1 MTKERACANTPALS
15 RRMVL
20 TSLPMSALAL
30 GAIGNHAN
38 AAPAGAP
45 FLAPIAGEP
54 DLLALCYP
62 KSKIDHGYCY
72 MLENGTTIRAEG
84 ARCQDPGSHV
94 WRDILPGE
102 FDGRVIGRVVSVH
115 RNDGDR
121 WHDFT
126 SAYV

>member
-1 MTKERACANTPALS
+1 MTKERACAKAPALS

-30 GAIGNHAN
+30 GAIGSHAN
-38 AAPAGAP
+38 AALPSAP
-45 FLAPIAGEP
+45 FLAPISGEP

-62 KSKIDHGYCY
+62 KSKIDHGHCY
-72 MLENGTTIRAEG
+72 MLENGTTIHAEG
-84 ARCQDPGSHV
+84 TRWLDPGSRG

-102 FDGRVIGRVVSVH
+102 FDGRVIGRIVSVH
-115 RNDGDR
+115 RNDGYR